1 MRYGLTNGIFPGVT
15 SFHGFCYFMPLPAR
29 PQRDPATQADY
40 QRRTGDLI
48 RRCRRE
54 LKVHQHEAL
63 DYRRF
68 VGWLITQKTQWSRP
82 TWRQY
87 KAAVAYVLETKSEQQ
102 HDPIAQEALET
113 LLPVTVEGCPPTTK
127 KTSGSKLKRFPL
139 KDYRQIMRELEDH
152 PNQWAMDLQRWISC
166 SILTGLRPR
175 EWSQAKLTT
184 RDGEPA
190 LVVTNAKATNQ
201 RAHGPTRTILLGGLT
216 DDERDLIKKHLER
229 ASVFAKAGQFPQF
242 YHGCAAVLARTVR
255 RLWPKRGE
263 YVTLYSTR
271 HQFSAD
277 AKASGLLP
285 EELAALMGHA
295 VDTTATKHY
304 GKKTAGFDM
313 IRVRPDPKEVARVR
327 SALRQSF
334 RGPGQEPQP
343 SVKNLPKLRPN
354 QEQGSA

>member
-1 MRYGLTNGIFPGVT
+1 MCSSRIVKVLLHNPY
-15 SFHGFCYFMPLPAR
+15 CYFMPLPSR
-29 PQRDPATQADY
+29 PQRDPSTQASY
-40 QRRTGDLI
+40 RRRTGDLI

-54 LKVHQHEAL
+54 LNVHHHETL
-63 DYRRF
+63 DFRRF

-87 KAAVAYVLETKSEQQ
+87 KAAVAYVLETTAEQN
-102 HDPIAQEALET
+102 HDPIAQEALEE
-113 LLPVTVEGCPPTTK
+113 LLLVNVEGCPPTTQ

-139 KDYRQIMRELEDH
+139 KDYRQIMRELDEH
-152 PNQWAMDLQRWISC
+152 PKEWSEDLQRWISS

-175 EWSQAKLTT
+175 EWSQARMTVH
-184 RDGEPA
+184 DGEPA
-190 LVVTNAKATNQ
+190 LVVVNAKATNQ
-201 RAHGPTRTILLGGLT
+201 RAHGPTRTVLLGGLT
-216 DDERDLIKKHLER
+216 DLERAMIKKHLDR
-229 ASVFAKAGQFPQF
+229 ATELTKAGQFPKF

-255 RLWPKRGE
+255 RLWPKRNE

-334 RGPGQEPQP
+334 RGPELDSQP
-343 SVKNLPKLRPN
+343 SIRAQQKLRPN
-354 QEQGSA
+354 QEQGNA

>member
-1 MRYGLTNGIFPGVT
+1 
-15 SFHGFCYFMPLPAR
+15 MPLPAR
-29 PQRDPATQADY
+29 PTRSDSTQASY
-40 QRRTGDLI
+40 QRRARDLV

-54 LKVHQHEAL
+54 LVIHDNEAL

-68 VGWLITQKTQWSRP
+68 VGWLITNKTQWSRP

-87 KAAVAYVLETKSEQQ
+87 KAAVAYMLEIETQLR

-113 LLPVTVEGCPPTTK
+113 LLPVDVDGCPATTK
-127 KTSGSKLKRFPL
+127 RTSGSKLKRFPI
-139 KDYRQIMRELEDH
+139 KDYRQILRVLEDQ
-152 PNQWAMDLQRWISC
+152 PNQWAADLQRWLAAAL
-166 SILTGLRPR
+166 LTGLRPR
-175 EWSQAKLTT
+175 EWAQAYLTT
-184 RDGEPA
+184 REGEDA
-190 LVVTNAKATNQ
+190 LVVVNAKATNQ

-216 DDERDLIKKHLER
+216 HDERALIKKHCER
-229 ASVFAKAGQFPQF
+229 ASVFEKAGQFPQF
-242 YHGCAAVLARTVR
+242 YHGCAAVLSRTVR
-255 RLWPKRGE
+255 RLWPKRTE

-313 IRVRPDPKEVARVR
+313 IRVRPDPKEVAKVR
-327 SALRQSF
+327 SAFKQHY
-334 RGPGQEPQP
+334 RGPGREPM
-343 SVKNLPKLRPN
+343 PKTRPVLKPRDA
-354 QEQGSA
+354 QD

>member
-1 MRYGLTNGIFPGVT
+1 MA
-15 SFHGFCYFMPLPAR
+15 LPAR
-29 PQRDPATQADY
+29 PQRDPGTQRDY
-40 QRRTGDLI
+40 KRRTGDLV

-54 LKVHQHEAL
+54 LNIHHHEHL

-68 VGWLITQKTQWSRP
+68 VGWLITQKPQWSRP

-87 KAAVAYVLETKSEQQ
+87 KAAVVYVLELETDQH

-139 KDYRQIMRELEDH
+139 KDYRQLMRDLEEH
-152 PNQWAMDLQRWISC
+152 PNQWAADLQRWISA

-175 EWSQAKLTT
+175 EWGQAKWATHE
-184 RDGEPA
+184 GEPA
-190 LVVTNAKATNQ
+190 LVVVNAKATNQ

-216 DDERDLIKKHLER
+216 DPERDLIRKHLER
-229 ASVFAKAGQFPQF
+229 ATLFAKANQFPQF

-255 RLWPKRGE
+255 RLWPKRQE
-263 YVTLYSTR
+263 HVTLYSTR

-313 IRVRPDPKEVARVR
+313 IRVRPDPKEVAKVR
-327 SALRQSF
+327 SAFRHSY
-334 RGPGQEPQP
+334 RGPGREPQP
-343 SVKNLPKLRPN
+343 AARARPGLD
-354 QEQGSA
+354 QAGG